1 MTGRIRWRMPRAPL
15 SLRQRLLLQLLGI
28 AAMLAVFLY
37 FTVRTVAGQAAETT
51 QDGILGAATTAIAE
65 QLRAGTEQVEIDLPY
80 DAFSVLGS
88 ISEDRVFYRI
98 DVGGETVTGYDDLP
112 LPPEASGKVGPQF
125 YTRPFRDT
133 EVRIAAVTRQV
144 VVAGQALPV
153 LVLVAQTRLGQD
165 AIAERIA
172 NRAAGLGLGFFTLAL
187 LLSLIAAGSVLA
199 PIDRLA
205 EAVARRGP
213 EDLRAVDAS
222 TPRELVPLVGALNGF
237 IARLRA
243 ALGRTET
250 FITEAAHHIRTPL
263 ATVRAQAE
271 IALRQSDNEATR
283 QTLRGVIRAVEES
296 ARSATQLLDHAIVVY
311 RSDRMTSDALDFG
324 ALVAGVVA
332 SIEPAAS
339 LKDVDLRL
347 SPAAQ
352 PLPVTGDRAL
362 LESAVRNIL
371 DNAVKYSPEDSVVRL
386 SLAAEDNRAVLRVE
400 DRGRGLSGLD
410 PASLS
415 GRFRRGGNVADVVGS
430 GLGLT
435 IVTEVAAAHDGRF
448 SLTEREGGGVCA
460 EFSVPLQ

>member
-1 MTGRIRWRMPRAPL
+1 
-15 SLRQRLLLQLLGI
+15 
-28 AAMLAVFLY
+28 
-37 FTVRTVAGQAAETT
+37 
-51 QDGILGAATTAIAE
+51 
-65 QLRAGTEQVEIDLPY
+65 
-80 DAFSVLGS
+80 
-88 ISEDRVFYRI
+88 
-98 DVGGETVTGYDDLP
+98 
-112 LPPEASGKVGPQF
+112 
-125 YTRPFRDT
+125 
-133 EVRIAAVTRQV
+133 V

-347 SPAAQ
+347 SPAPQ